1 MQPEH
6 GVVTTVPLEL
16 REMGDDGEHLSGIVV
31 QEGRSARERKEL
43 FAPQSLTWPA
53 EGIPIRTTHLQG
65 EVARAV
71 PTRHPC
77 GEVRIRVRA
86 TAEIRAAYAA
96 GKRFLSA
103 EFFAIRESRAA
114 GNIREIE
121 HALLSGAAMVVE
133 PEYRQ
138 SVAEIRSKRRRSRS
152 WL

>member
-1 MQPEH
+1 MKPEH

-16 REMGDDGEHLSGIVV
+16 RELDDDGEHLVGTVI
-31 QEGRSARERKEL
+31 QEGRSGTERREL

-53 EGIPIRTTHLQG
+53 EGIPLRTTHLQG

-71 PTRHPC
+71 PTRHPG

-86 TAEIRAAYAA
+86 TAEIRAAYAS
-96 GKRFLSA
+96 GKRYLSA

-138 SVAEIRSKRRRSRS
+138 ATAEIRSKRRRVRS